1 MMTTDATLVSKSEF
15 LLCLARA
22 FAIPQAPESLE
33 LLRDALPEDLAEL
46 ASDCGYDID
55 EPLSDYRAA
64 MAGLPDGDRLL
75 VIYSRLFLVP
85 GDRHPSL
92 NTGAYLDGTVAGG
105 SVTAMETCYGRC
117 GLEKDDG
124 VQDLPDHL
132 SIQLEFVARLLA
144 AESQA
149 RITGAAPPPIA
160 AGEFLA
166 TFVARWIGPFRA
178 DLEEA
183 GRRFKLVDN
192 PYRHLARILESA
204 VRTEV
209 ALHPIEAAPAP
220 AVDPEIAR
228 LRSQLSGK
236 PITEEDVAII
246 RARLAADGLPSDHVA
261 IPVDDR
267 DRIMGLST
275 MVPPAAPSHRMASPG

>member
-1 MMTTDATLVSKSEF
+1 MTTDTLLVSKSEF
-15 LLCLARA
+15 FLCLARA
-22 FAIPQAPESLE
+22 FAIPSGPDALS

-46 ASDCGYDID
+46 AADCSYDIG
-55 EPLSDYRAA
+55 EALADYRTAVTEI
-64 MAGLPDGDRLL
+64 PDGDRLL

-105 SVTAMETCYGRC
+105 SVTAMETCYRRC
-117 GLEKDDG
+117 GLGKDAA

-132 SIQLEFVARLLA
+132 AIQLEFVARLLA

-149 RITGAAPPPIA
+149 SITGTSPPPITV
-160 AGEFLA
+160 GDFLA

-183 GRRFKLVDN
+183 GRRFKLGDN

-204 VRTEV
+204 VRSEF
-209 ALHPIEAAPAP
+209 ALNPIEAAPAP

-236 PITEEDVAII
+236 PITEEDLAII

-261 IPVDDR
+261 IPLDDR
-267 DRIMGLST
+267 DRVMGLST
-275 MVPPAAPSHRMASPG
+275 MIPPAAPSHRMASLG

>member
-1 MMTTDATLVSKSEF
+1 MTTDATLVSTSEF
-15 LLCLARA
+15 FLCLARA
-22 FAIPQAPESLE
+22 FAIPQAADSLE

-55 EPLSDYRAA
+55 EPLSSFRAT
-64 MAGLPDGDRLL
+64 MAGIPDGDRLL

-105 SVTAMETCYGRC
+105 SVTAMDTCYRRC
-117 GLEKDDG
+117 GLEKDHG

-132 SIQLEFVARLLA
+132 SIQLEFVARLFA
-144 AESQA
+144 VDSQA
-149 RITGAAPPPIA
+149 HITGKAPPPIA

-166 TFVARWIGPFRA
+166 TFVARWIAPFRA
-178 DLEEA
+178 DLEDA
-183 GRRFKLVDN
+183 GHRFKLADN
-192 PYRHLARILESA
+192 PYRHLARILEIA
-204 VRTEV
+204 VRAEV
-209 ALHPIEAAPAP
+209 ALQPAEAAPAS
-220 AVDPEIAR
+220 AIDPEIAR
-228 LRSQLSGK
+228 LRSQLAGK
-236 PITEEDVAII
+236 PITEEDLAII

-261 IPVDDR
+261 IPIDGR

-275 MVPPAAPSHRMASPG
+275 MVPPAAPSHRMAAPG

>member
-1 MMTTDATLVSKSEF
+1 MTTDATLMSTSEF
-15 LLCLARA
+15 FLCLARA
-22 FAIPQAPESLE
+22 FAIPQAADSLE

-64 MAGLPDGDRLL
+64 IAEIPDANRLL

-105 SVTAMETCYGRC
+105 SVTAMETCYRRC

-132 SIQLEFVARLLA
+132 SIQLEFVARLFA
-144 AESQA
+144 DESQA
-149 RITGAAPPPIA
+149 GITGAAPPPIA
-160 AGEFLA
+160 AGAFLA
-166 TFVARWIGPFRA
+166 CFIARWIGPFRA

-183 GRRFKLVDN
+183 GRRFKLADN

-204 VRTEV
+204 VRSEF
-209 ALHPIEAAPAP
+209 ALHPAEAAPAP
-220 AVDPEIAR
+220 TLDPEIAR

-236 PITEEDVAII
+236 PITEEDLAII

>member
-1 MMTTDATLVSKSEF
+1 MTTDATLMSTSEF
-15 LLCLARA
+15 FLCLAQA
-22 FAIPQAPESLE
+22 FAIPQAAESLE

-64 MAGLPDGDRLL
+64 IAEIPDANRLL

-92 NTGAYLDGTVAGG
+92 NTGAYLDGAVAGG
-105 SVTAMETCYGRC
+105 SVTAMQNCYRRC
-117 GLEKDDG
+117 GLEKDEG

-144 AESQA
+144 GESQS

-166 TFVARWIGPFRA
+166 SFVARWIGPFRA
-178 DLEEA
+178 DVEA
-183 GRRFKLVDN
+183 ADRRFKLPDD
-192 PYRHLARILESA
+192 PYRHLARILERA
-204 VRTEV
+204 VRAEV
-209 ALHPIEAAPAP
+209 ALSPVETAPAP
-220 AVDPEIAR
+220 TPDPEIAR
-228 LRSQLSGK
+228 LRSQLVGK
-236 PITEEDVAII
+236 PITEEDLAII
-246 RARLAADGLPSDHVA
+246 RARLEADGLPSDHVA

-275 MVPPAAPSHRMASPG
+275 MVPPAPPSHRMASPG

>member
-1 MMTTDATLVSKSEF
+1 MTTDATLMGTSEF
-15 LLCLARA
+15 FLCLARA
-22 FAIPQAPESLE
+22 FAIPRAADSLE
-33 LLRDALPEDLAEL
+33 LLREALPEDLAEL

-55 EPLSDYRAA
+55 EPLSDFRAA
-64 MAGLPDGDRLL
+64 IAEIPDGNRLL

-85 GDRHPSL
+85 GDRHPTL

-105 SVTAMETCYGRC
+105 SVTAMETCYRRC
-117 GLEKDDG
+117 GLQKDEAM
-124 VQDLPDHL
+124 QDLSDHL

-144 AESQA
+144 AESRA
-149 RITGAAPPPIA
+149 RITGAVPPPMTA
-160 AGEFLA
+160 SEFL
-166 TFVARWIGPFRA
+166 TSFVARWIGPFRA

-183 GRRFKLVDN
+183 GRRFKLADN

-204 VRTEV
+204 VRAEATRHPAV
-209 ALHPIEAAPAP
+209 APQAPAI
-220 AVDPEIAR
+220 DPEIAR
-228 LRSQLSGK
+228 LRGQLAGK
-236 PITEEDVAII
+236 AITEDDLAII
-246 RARLAADGLPSDHVA
+246 RARLEADGLPSDHVA

>member
-1 MMTTDATLVSKSEF
+1 MTTDAIRMSKSEF
-15 LLCLARA
+15 FLCLARA
-22 FAIPQAPESLE
+22 FAIPQAAESLE

-46 ASDCGYDID
+46 ASDCGFDIG
-55 EPLSDYRAA
+55 EALADYRVA
-64 MAGLPDGDRLL
+64 MTAIPDGERLL

-92 NTGAYLDGTVAGG
+92 NTGAYLDGTVAGD
-105 SVTAMETCYGRC
+105 SVTAMETCYRRC
-117 GLEKDDG
+117 GLEKDAA

-132 SIQLEFVARLLA
+132 AIQLEFVARLLA

-149 RITGAAPPPIA
+149 GITGTAPLPIT

-166 TFVARWIGPFRA
+166 SFVVRWIGPFRA

-183 GRRFKLVDN
+183 GRRFKLPDN

-204 VRTEV
+204 VRSEV

-220 AVDPEIAR
+220 TVDPEIAR
-228 LRSQLSGK
+228 LRSQLAGK
-236 PITEEDVAII
+236 PITEEDLAII

-267 DRIMGLST
+267 DRVMGLST
-275 MVPPAAPSHRMASPG
+275 MVPPATPSHRMASPG

>member
-1 MMTTDATLVSKSEF
+1 MTTDATLVSTSEF
-15 LLCLARA
+15 FLCLARA
-22 FAIPQAPESLE
+22 FAIPRAVDSLE
-33 LLRDALPEDLAEL
+33 LLREALPEDLAEL
-46 ASDCGYDID
+46 AADRGYDIGA
-55 EPLSDYRAA
+55 PLSDYRAA
-64 MAGLPDGDRLL
+64 MAGIPDGERLL

-85 GDRHPSL
+85 GDRHPTL

-105 SVTAMETCYGRC
+105 SVTAMETCYRRC
-117 GLEKDDG
+117 GLEKDEA

-144 AESQA
+144 AESRA
-149 RITGAAPPPIA
+149 RITGVAPPPMTA
-160 AGEFLA
+160 SEFLLS
-166 TFVARWIGPFRA
+166 FVARWIGPFRA

-183 GRRFKLVDN
+183 GRRFKLADN
-192 PYRHLARILESA
+192 PYQHLARILESA
-204 VRTEV
+204 ARTEATRHPAV
-209 ALHPIEAAPAP
+209 APQPP

-228 LRSQLSGK
+228 LRGQLAGK
-236 PITEEDVAII
+236 PITEDDLAII

-261 IPVDDR
+261 IPVGDR

>member
-1 MMTTDATLVSKSEF
+1 MTTDATLATTSEF
-15 LLCLARA
+15 FLCLARA

-46 ASDCGYDID
+46 ASDRGYDIG

-64 MAGLPDGDRLL
+64 ITEIPDTDRLL

-105 SVTAMETCYGRC
+105 SVTAMETCYRRC
-117 GLEKDDG
+117 GLEKD
-124 VQDLPDHL
+124 VAMQDLPDHL
-132 SIQLEFVARLLA
+132 SIQLEFLARLFA

-149 RITGAAPPPIA
+149 SITGAAPPPIA
-160 AGEFLA
+160 AGEFLSS
-166 TFVARWIGPFRA
+166 FVARWIVPFRA

-183 GRRFKLVDN
+183 GRRFKLADN

-204 VRTEV
+204 VRAEV
-209 ALHPIEAAPAP
+209 ALNPIEAAPAP
-220 AVDPEIAR
+220 AIDPEIAR

-236 PITEEDVAII
+236 AITEEDLAII

-275 MVPPAAPSHRMASPG
+275 MVPPAAPSHRMATPG

>member
-1 MMTTDATLVSKSEF
+1 MSTSDF
-15 LLCLARA
+15 FLCLARA
-22 FAIPQAPESLE
+22 FAIPQAAESLE

-46 ASDCGYDID
+46 ATDCGYEID
-55 EPLSDYRAA
+55 EPLSDFRAA
-64 MAGLPDGDRLL
+64 IAAIPDANRLL

-105 SVTAMETCYGRC
+105 SVTAMETCYRRC
-117 GLEKDDG
+117 GLEKNAA

-132 SIQLEFVARLLA
+132 SVQLEFLARLFA

-149 RITGAAPPPIA
+149 CITGAVSPPIA

-166 TFVARWIGPFRA
+166 SFVGRWIGSFRA

-183 GRRFKLVDN
+183 GRRFKLADN
-192 PYRHLARILESA
+192 PYRHLARILERA
-204 VRTEV
+204 VRAEV
-209 ALHPIEAAPAP
+209 ALQPGEAPPAP
-220 AVDPEIAR
+220 TIDPEIGR
-228 LRSQLSGK
+228 LRSQLTGK
-236 PITEEDVAII
+236 PITEEDLAII

-275 MVPPAAPSHRMASPG
+275 MIPPAAASHRMASPG

>member
-1 MMTTDATLVSKSEF
+1 MTTDTLLVSKSEF

-22 FAIPQAPESLE
+22 FAIPQAEDSLE

-55 EPLSDYRAA
+55 APLSDYRAA
-64 MAGLPDGDRLL
+64 MTGIPDGDRLL

-92 NTGAYLDGTVAGG
+92 NTGSYLDGIVAGG
-105 SVTAMETCYGRC
+105 SVTAMETCYRRY

-149 RITGAAPPPIA
+149 LITGATPPPIA
-160 AGEFLA
+160 AGAFLA

-183 GRRFKLVDN
+183 GRRFKLADN

-204 VRTEV
+204 VRSEL

-228 LRSQLSGK
+228 LRKQLAGK
-236 PITEEDVAII
+236 PITEEDLAII

-267 DRIMGLST
+267 DRVMGLST